1 MSVGIAGRMTFEAHL
16 GSLGLS
22 KTFISRETFIQE
34 SLVVSVL
41 CSILILKMQQKQNIT
56 WIDRFFLGGR
66 LLLYLLKRL
75 GRSQRKCGA
84 GREVGLDMVAI
95 VRLIM
100 NDLIFDLVLGLMTVQ
115 VLQGVA
121 IQGLFHHMR
130 GGTVKTPIL
139 ARLYLG
145 LPVQEDLQGPAHYQ
159 EAGRHL
165 SAGLILSRQIGMED
179 MPLLLGDIESD
190 QDRSILVS
198 VEDPLN

>member
-1 MSVGIAGRMTFEAHL
+1 
-16 GSLGLS
+16 
-22 KTFISRETFIQE
+22 
-34 SLVVSVL
+34 VVLVL

-56 WIDRFFLGGR
+56 WIDRFFLGER

-121 IQGLFHHMR
+121 IQGLFLHMR

-165 SAGLILSRQIGMED
+165 SAGLTLSRQIGMED